1 MDKSSV
7 TCFCPSLCFYD
18 SCSYSYLFSL
28 LCNIPLAKDIILL
41 LREVLGHFQCSATLK
56 SVLINFSNVALGAF
70 AQEFPWVKLLV
81 PVCVSMSHMSSS
93 FITDTQSKPLESGVH
108 LMELMASHVQSTYW
122 IPSVPEW
129 GLKDPSTLWT
139 TISILSLLHFLL
151 DKAAKE
157 HNWTWMSSSWKNY
170 QRCRTNNGNTV
181 RNSLVVQWL
190 GLCTSTARG
199 SRDWTKL
206 LGAAKNKQTKKD
218 GGTVKV
224 EQSSGGWPRCAM
236 LTASLHQWMSGNWNS
251 QGTNTQ

>member
-1 MDKSSV
+1 MIRAATV
-7 TCFCPSLCFYD
+7 ICFHCCVIFHWPRISFSCRGGFRSFPVFCYTKECAIKFLQCGSWRICPRISL
-18 SCSYSYLFSL
+18 SKTAGPS
-28 LCNIPLAKDIILL
+28 
-41 LREVLGHFQCSATLK
+41 
-56 SVLINFSNVALGAF
+56 
-70 AQEFPWVKLLV
+70 
-81 PVCVSMSHMSSS
+81 VCVYVTHVL
-93 FITDTQSKPLESGVH
+93 FLHNWHTVQPLESGMH

-139 TISILSLLHFLL
+139 TISILPLLHFLL

-170 QRCRTNNGNTV
+170 QRCRNNNGNTV

-199 SRDWTKL
+199 TRDWTKL
-206 LGAAKNKQTKKD
+206 LSAAKNKQTKKD
-218 GGTVKV
+218 GDTVKV
-224 EQSSGGWPRCAM
+224 EQSSGGWPRCAV
-236 LTASLHQWMSGNWNS
+236 LTTSLHQWMSGNWNS

>member
-1 MDKSSV
+1 MLLSFNVFLWFVQLQLSV
-7 TCFCPSLCFYD
+7 FTAVW
-18 SCSYSYLFSL
+18 YSTGQGYHS
-28 LCNIPLAKDIILL
+28 PAE
-41 LREVLGHFQCSATLK
+41 EVLGHFQCSAILK
-56 SVLINFSNVALGAF
+56 SVLSNFSNVALGAF

-81 PVCVSMSHMSSS
+81 PVCVSMSHMSFS

-139 TISILSLLHFLL
+139 TISILPLLHFLL

-170 QRCRTNNGNTV
+170 QRCRNNNGNTV

-199 SRDWTKL
+199 TRDWTKL
-206 LGAAKNKQTKKD
+206 LSATKNKQTKKD
-218 GGTVKV
+218 GDTVKV
-224 EQSSGGWPRCAM
+224 EQSSGGWPRCAV
-236 LTASLHQWMSGNWNS
+236 LTTSLHQWMSGNWNS